1 MLNPWG
7 EDPWLLFSGGKKA
20 FRGPANKLL
29 YGCTIDFT
37 FTRPLFKR
45 LWDCPWIPNLCAA
58 HSLSSWHPLSSVNW
72 RDYSLNRIAL
82 PFIPWTTGQSG
93 RWQPGDSIQMEMKAS
108 REWCCLSNTGESF
121 WVKGV
126 PADLPNWVLRLP
138 LHLVGDFSTWNLIL
152 NTVILRAAWMSDVWS
167 DYRSCMCFKHGH
179 PREER
184 NHSLQGSRSKNL
196 SSNPNFLCPH
206 LKRRNGKTH
215 FLFFIIID
223 CVYKTHASLSKG

>member
-1 MLNPWG
+1 MCSIRKVKIHDFYFQG
-7 EDPWLLFSGGKKA
+7 EKA

-93 RWQPGDSIQMEMKAS
+93 RWQPGDSIQMEMKANG
-108 REWCCLSNTGESF
+108 EWCCLSNTGESF

-126 PADLPNWVLRLP
+126 PADLPNWVLQLP
-138 LHLVGDFSTWNLIL
+138 LHLVGDFSTGNLIL
-152 NTVILRAAWMSDVWS
+152 NTVILRAIWMSDVWS
-167 DYRSCMCFKHGH
+167 DYRSCVCFKHGH
-179 PREER
+179 PQEER
-184 NHSLQGSRSKNL
+184 N
-196 SSNPNFLCPH
+196 
-206 LKRRNGKTH
+206 
-215 FLFFIIID
+215 
-223 CVYKTHASLSKG
+223 

>member
-1 MLNPWG
+1 MT
-7 EDPWLLFSGGKKA
+7 FI

-93 RWQPGDSIQMEMKAS
+93 RWQAGDSIQMEMKAS
-108 REWCCLSNTGESF
+108 GEWCCLSNTGESF

-126 PADLPNWVLRLP
+126 PADLPNWVLHFTYWEISALEIWYLTQLFWGP
-138 LHLVGDFSTWNLIL
+138 YGCQTYDLSTVVVYVFNVA
-152 NTVILRAAWMSDVWS
+152 T
-167 DYRSCMCFKHGH
+167 
-179 PREER
+179 
-184 NHSLQGSRSKNL
+184 Q
-196 SSNPNFLCPH
+196 
-206 LKRRNGKTH
+206 KRRRAIKAFRNPVAKRE
-215 FLFFIIID
+215 LENKI
-223 CVYKTHASLSKG
+223 

>member
-1 MLNPWG
+1 MT
-7 EDPWLLFSGGKKA
+7 FIFRGKKA

-45 LWDCPWIPNLCAA
+45 LWDCPRIPNLCAA
-58 HSLSSWHPLSSVNW
+58 HSLSSWHPLSSVNC

-108 REWCCLSNTGESF
+108 GEWCCLSNTGESF
-121 WVKGV
+121 WAEGV
-126 PADLPNWVLRLP
+126 PADLPNWVLQLP

-152 NTVILRAAWMSDVWS
+152 NTVILRAMRMSDAWS
-167 DYRSCMCFKHGH
+167 DYCRCVCFKHGH
-179 PREER
+179 PQEGR
-184 NHSLQGSRSKNL
+184 NQSFRGSRSKNL
-196 SSNPNFLCPH
+196 SSNNLNWSENFLCPH

-215 FLFFIIID
+215 FHTFYWPSI
-223 CVYKTHASLSKG
+223 